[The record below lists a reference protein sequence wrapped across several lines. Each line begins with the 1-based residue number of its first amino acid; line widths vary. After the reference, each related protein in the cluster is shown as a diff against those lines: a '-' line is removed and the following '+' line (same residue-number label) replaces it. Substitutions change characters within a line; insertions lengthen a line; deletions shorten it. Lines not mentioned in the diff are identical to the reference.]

1 MKQILITQKQF
12 RDCAA
17 AAMHEYIDKMKSCDG
32 DKNQYDSVD
41 ELADVLTMSVVLAF
55 LDSKLFNEGGE
66 NNESDISC

>member
-17 AAMHEYIDKMKSCDG
+17 ASMHEYIDRMKSCDG
-32 DKNQYDSVD
+32 DQNQYDSLD
-41 ELADVLTMSVVLAF
+41 ETADILTISVVLAL

-66 NNESDISC
+66 DDESNISC